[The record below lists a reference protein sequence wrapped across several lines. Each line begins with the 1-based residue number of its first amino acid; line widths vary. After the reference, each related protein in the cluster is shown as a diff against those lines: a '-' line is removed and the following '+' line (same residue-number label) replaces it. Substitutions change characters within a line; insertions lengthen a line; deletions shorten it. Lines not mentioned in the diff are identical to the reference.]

1 MYSRNDIGSMAK
13 VCNRNGV
20 FALTAVLVIT
30 ACGGDAGG
38 ATSDEAGASTRAGAV
53 MLTGAGATFPFPLYS
68 KWFSTYSQS
77 NQVRVNYQSIGSG
90 GGIRQLTEGTVDFGA
105 SDAPMNEEELTRA
118 PGTLHFPTVAGAVA
132 VTYNLPELSQPVRID
147 GTVLGDIFLGTI
159 TRWNDPRLQALNPG
173 VQLPARDI
181 LVVHRTDGSGT
192 TYVFTDYLN
201 SASTAWQ
208 SRVGMGKA
216 VRWPTGLGGKGNE
229 GVAGQVRQTPGAIGY
244 VEQVYAQ
251 QNNLSTAA
259 VMNRA
264 GEFVQPTIEATV
276 AAASAVADQLGAQGD
291 FRVSIVNAEG
301 AGVYP
306 ISAFTYLLIPQQI
319 QDCTRARAMA
329 DLTRWAL
336 TDGGTM
342 ARELGFAP
350 LPDGLAQRT
359 LRQWDGVTCGPNN
372 EPLTGAS

>member
-1 MYSRNDIGSMAK
+1 MAQVWK
-13 VCNRNGV
+13 RK
-20 FALTAVLVIT
+20 ALAAFGAVLVVT
-30 ACGGDAGG
+30 ACGRDAGADPSQMAQG
-38 ATSDEAGASTRAGAV
+38 AATRGGAV

-105 SDAPMNEEELTRA
+105 SDAPMNEEELERA

-132 VTYNLPELSQPVRID
+132 VIYNVPGLQQPLRLD
-147 GTVLGDIFLGTI
+147 GEVLGGIFLGTI
-159 TRWNDPRLQALNPG
+159 ARWNDARIAALNPG

-192 TYVFTDYLN
+192 TYVFTDYLT
-201 SASTAWQ
+201 SASAPWS
-208 SRVGMGKA
+208 SRVGTGKS

-229 GVAGQVRQTPGAIGY
+229 GVAGQVRQTEGSIGY

-251 QNNLSTAA
+251 QNDLSTASIL
-259 VMNRA
+259 NRA
-264 GEFVQPTIEATV
+264 GEYVLPTV
-276 AAASAVADQLGAQGD
+276 AATTAAGGGVAERLGSGGD

-301 AGVYP
+301 TGVYP
-306 ISAFTYLLIPQQI
+306 ISAFTYLLVPSHIE
-319 QDCTRARAMA
+319 DCTRARSLEQLM
-329 DLTRWAL
+329 RWAL
-336 TDGGTM
+336 NDGDEM

-350 LPDGLAQRT
+350 LPDALAERALAQ
-359 LRQWDGVTCGPNN
+359 WSGVTCGGDRQPVVA
-372 EPLTGAS
+372 GG

>member
-1 MYSRNDIGSMAK
+1 MAQVWMRK
-13 VCNRNGV
+13 
-20 FALTAVLVIT
+20 ALAAGAVLIVT
-30 ACGGDAGG
+30 ACGG
-38 ATSDEAGASTRAGAV
+38 EAGADPSQMAQGAATRGGAV

-105 SDAPMNEEELTRA
+105 SDAPMNEEELERA

-132 VTYNLPELSQPVRID
+132 VTYNLPELQQTLRLD
-147 GTVLGDIFLGTI
+147 GELLGDIFLGTI
-159 TRWNDPRLQALNPG
+159 TRWNDPRIAALNPG
-173 VQLPARDI
+173 VQLPDRDI

-201 SASTAWQ
+201 SASAAWS
-208 SRVGMGKA
+208 SRVGMGKS

-251 QNNLSTAA
+251 QNNLSVAA
-259 VMNRA
+259 MRNRA
-264 GEFVQPTIEATV
+264 GEFVLPSIEATTAAGSGV
-276 AAASAVADQLGAQGD
+276 AARLGESGD

-306 ISAFTYLLIPQQI
+306 ISAFTYLLVPPHIA
-319 QDCTRARAMA
+319 DCVRARSMEQ
-329 DLTRWAL
+329 LTRWAL
-336 TDGGTM
+336 NDGDEM

-350 LPDGLAQRT
+350 LPDDLAARVLAQ
-359 LRQWDGVTCGPNN
+359 WSGVTCGTAR
-372 EPLTGAS
+372 EPVSAAG

>member
-1 MYSRNDIGSMAK
+1 MAHLK
-13 VCNRNGV
+13 L
-20 FALTAVLVIT
+20 FTAVL
-30 ACGGDAGG
+30 
-38 ATSDEAGASTRAGAV
+38 ATSALLFSGCGSADGEAAQGGSTRAGAV

-68 KWFSTYSQS
+68 KWFSTYSQA

-105 SDAPMNEEELTRA
+105 SDAPMNEEELARA

-132 VTYNLPELSQPVRID
+132 VTYNLPELSQTLRID
-147 GTVLGDIFLGTI
+147 GEVLSDIFLGTI
-159 TRWNDPRLQALNPG
+159 TRWNDSRIQALNPG

-192 TYVFTDYLN
+192 TFVFTDYL
-201 SASTAWQ
+201 ASVSPNWLE
-208 SRVGMGKA
+208 RVGRGKS

-229 GVAGQVRQTPGAIGY
+229 GVAGQVRQTPGAVGY

-259 VMNRA
+259 IRNRA
-264 GEFVQPTIEATV
+264 GEFVLPTIDATM
-276 AAASAVADQLGAQGD
+276 AAAGGVAEQLGSGGD

-301 AGVYP
+301 AQSYP
-306 ISAFTYLLIPQQI
+306 ISSFTYLLVPQQI
-319 QDCTRARAMA
+319 QDCVRARAMA

-336 TDGGTM
+336 TEGDQM
-342 ARELGFAP
+342 ARELGYAP
-350 LPDGLAQRT
+350 LPDALSQRT
-359 LRQWDGVTCGPNN
+359 LQQWDSVTCGPNN
-372 EPLTGAS
+372 EPVGGAS